1 MSVGINLCNW
11 VIKPLEANIVINLI
25 HVLIVI
31 EEILVSSPLEY
42 AEVPGLSAL
51 DIIRHEPSLDAF
63 LQYQLCVA
71 FQRRV
76 FIDMTPHIL
85 ALWVIVR
92 SLLPQRHPV
101 YQCIMALSLWLR

>member
-11 VIKPLEANIVINLI
+11 VIKPLEANIVINFI

-31 EEILVSSPLEY
+31 EEILVPSPLEY
-42 AEVPGLSAL
+42 AEVPGLCTL
-51 DIIRHEPSLDAF
+51 DVIRHEPSLDTL

-71 FQRRV
+71 FQWRV
-76 FIDMTPHIL
+76 LINMTPHIL

-101 YQCIMALSLWLR
+101 YQCVMAFSLWLR